1 MRGWEILSCD
11 LQRVFEAHLDFCQCL
26 QASINHDI
34 ALRNPHTTFLAHLSA
49 AAVPHAVFLDRKS
62 PPCLVLRPRLKEQS
76 GSGYT
81 VKAVTPHH
89 GPSERFTAN
98 LADLDQST
106 LNTVTGQGGN
116 FLSPHY
122 MDQWKAWYEGS
133 TFTLPFTTQAM
144 DATAAHRLVLEPA
157 R

>member
-76 GSGYT
+76 GSKDVFPRNANPPAAFAWRILQYT
-81 VKAVTPHH
+81 C
-89 GPSERFTAN
+89 SI
-98 LADLDQST
+98 
-106 LNTVTGQGGN
+106 
-116 FLSPHY
+116 
-122 MDQWKAWYEGS
+122 
-133 TFTLPFTTQAM
+133 
-144 DATAAHRLVLEPA
+144 
-157 R
+157 